1 MTEFQASA
9 SSHTRARAREPK
21 FRPAIR
27 ARPRKA
33 PARSALEPTQSG
45 SNATQWRP
53 DACPIR
59 ARARR
64 LSGGAHL
71 AQVAVPVIKKL

>member
-1 MTEFQASA
+1 MTEF
-9 SSHTRARAREPK
+9 
-21 FRPAIR
+21 RPL
-27 ARPRKA
+27 RP
-33 PARSALEPTQSG
+33 
-45 SNATQWRP
+45 
-53 DACPIR
+53 PIR